1 MWEVLFTPRLWCHSR
16 DFITRFSTLQKSLK
30 NIIVRPNGDHG
41 SAKIFLTG
49 KHGPCTRCDSE
60 EKRQPAHRPPWR
72 LPTLPPAQSSCQQQ
86 CQRVCRARGR
96 QRLGHRP
103 CRSFQKGSTRLL
115 TDTTRACDVR
125 MRSGRVARM
134 RCYAR
139 YWQRLIHR
147 TTWGEAH
154 ANPPRSQPSC
164 HAPTPPTWPPTLA
177 HHAPQN
183 GKGRRGP

>member
-1 MWEVLFTPRLWCHSR
+1 M
-16 DFITRFSTLQKSLK
+16 K

-41 SAKIFLTG
+41 SAKIFLAG

-103 CRSFQKGSTRLL
+103 CRSFQKGSTRCRQTQRAHAMRACGAGASRARGATHATGSATPTAPPGVKRTLIPIAHNPHIMHPNPQHGQGAQHCTCMRASVCMGVPKNASVL
-115 TDTTRACDVR
+115 GLRACDV
-125 MRSGRVARM
+125 
-134 RCYAR
+134 
-139 YWQRLIHR
+139 QHHR
-147 TTWGEAH
+147 PCA
-154 ANPPRSQPSC
+154 
-164 HAPTPPTWPPTLA
+164 
-177 HHAPQN
+177 
-183 GKGRRGP
+183 

>member
-1 MWEVLFTPRLWCHSR
+1 M
-16 DFITRFSTLQKSLK
+16 K

-103 CRSFQKGSTRLL
+103 CRSFQKGSTRLQ
-115 TDTTRACDVR
+115 TDTTRACDAR
-125 MRSGRVARM
+125 MRSGRVART
-134 RCYAR
+134 RCHAR
-139 YWQRLIHR
+139 YWQRHTHR

-154 ANPPRSQPSC
+154 THPRRSQPTHLHLSPQ
-164 HAPTPPTWPPTLA
+164 HAPPQLA
-177 HHAPQN
+177 QTAPKN
-183 GKGRRGP
+183 GQGRSEV